1 LASVV
6 EIVVDGEVDGPEGDT
21 ETGGELETGGDER

>member
-6 EIVVDGEVDGPEGDT
+6 EIVEGEVDGPEGDT